1 MDIFGLSPV
10 VATILIVSTGI
21 VLQNFLGWLKSK
33 ENYDTRSALASTVIA
48 FVVGITIIGP
58 QIEAIQDQMLSDL
71 SELTIVA
78 SLIASIAG
86 FDVLTK
92 NAFKIANQKIN
103 LQNKPVWF
111 IDWILRPATISCLVK
126 VPTLVLHAS
135 KLYLADTDDLH
146 EWILRVGYMQK

>member
-10 VATILIVSTGI
+10 VATLIIVSVGI
-21 VLQNFLGWLKSK
+21 VLQNLLGWLKSK
-33 ENYDTRSALASTVIA
+33 EDYDIRSALASTVIA

-58 QIEAIQDQMLSDL
+58 QIEAIQGQMLSDL

-103 LQNKPVWF
+103 LQNKP
-111 IDWILRPATISCLVK
+111 I
-126 VPTLVLHAS
+126 
-135 KLYLADTDDLH
+135 
-146 EWILRVGYMQK
+146 

>member
-10 VATILIVSTGI
+10 VVTLIIVSIGI
-21 VLQNFLGWLKSK
+21 ILQNLLGWLKSK
-33 ENYDTRSALASTVIA
+33 EDYDTRSALASTVIA

-58 QIEAIQDQMLSDL
+58 QIEAIQGQMLSDL

-78 SLIASIAG
+78 SLVASIAG

-103 LQNKPVWF
+103 LQNKP
-111 IDWILRPATISCLVK
+111 I
-126 VPTLVLHAS
+126 
-135 KLYLADTDDLH
+135 
-146 EWILRVGYMQK
+146 